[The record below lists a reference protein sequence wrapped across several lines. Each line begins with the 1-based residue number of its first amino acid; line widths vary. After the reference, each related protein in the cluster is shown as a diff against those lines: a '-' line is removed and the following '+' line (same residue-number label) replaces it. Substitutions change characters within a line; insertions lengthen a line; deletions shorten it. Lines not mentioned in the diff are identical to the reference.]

1 MRVLSS
7 FCKNFYMIKCI
18 AEQLE
23 YKQTREKDV
32 TKKPFGQLEKR
43 L

>member
-7 FCKNFYMIKCI
+7 FCKNFYMIKYI
-18 AEQLE
+18 AEQSE

-32 TKKPFGQLEKR
+32 TKKPFGLLEKR

>member
-18 AEQLE
+18 AEQSE
-23 YKQTREKDV
+23 YKQTREKGV
-32 TKKPFGQLEKR
+32 KKKPFGQLEKR

>member
-1 MRVLSS
+1 
-7 FCKNFYMIKCI
+7 MIKCI
-18 AEQLE
+18 AEQSE

-32 TKKPFGQLEKR
+32 TKEPFGQLEKR

>member
-1 MRVLSS
+1 MWVLSS
-7 FCKNFYMIKCI
+7 FCKNFYMIKYI
-18 AEQLE
+18 AEQSE

-32 TKKPFGQLEKR
+32 TKESIGQSEKR